1 MISMTIDKVF
11 YGFMTLVGVLVG
23 ALLVAAPQVGDFVIK
38 PYFWVLIAVGLFE
51 AGTALYRQNAPGA
64 MLTVHARIIGFV
76 IGIVLMV
83 VVPMLAGSPA
93 RFL

>member
-1 MISMTIDKVF
+1 MTIDRVF
-11 YGFMTLVGVLVG
+11 YGYMALVGVVIG
-23 ALLVAAPQVGDFVIK
+23 AILVAVPQVGDFVIK

-51 AGTALYRQNAPGA
+51 GGISLYRRNAPGA
-64 MLTVHARIIGFV
+64 PLTMQARMIGFA
-76 IGIVLMV
+76 IGIALMV